1 MDLRNQRRLAAEVL
15 KCGVHRVWI
24 DPEEIEEVEKAVTRR
39 DVRNLVKQGIIK
51 AKKKQGISRGR
62 ARQRDAQRKK
72 GRQRGHGSRKGA
84 ATARQSRKQRWIQTI
99 RPIRRYLR
107 ELRDGDAITRSQY
120 RRYYQRAKGGEFHS
134 VRHLRT
140 HLKMEGAIPE
150 EDQ

>member
-15 KCGVHRVWI
+15 KCGEHRVWI
-24 DPEEIEEVEKAVTRR
+24 DPEETEEIEKAVTRR

-51 AKKKQGISRGR
+51 AQKKKGISRGR

-84 ATARQSRKQRWIQTI
+84 ATARQSRKQRWIQKI

-107 ELRDGDAITRSQY
+107 ELRDNDTITRSQY

-134 VRHLRT
+134 VHHLRT
-140 HLKMEGAIPE
+140 HLKMEGAIQE